1 MSIIHSIYI
10 FLFVLCA
17 VYDFMYLKIPNV
29 LVIFILLLFI
39 VAVIVWDGEFQVWI
53 HVVVA
58 VVMLCVGAALFYF
71 DLIGGGDAKLATAA
85 VLWTGFDSLGSY
97 FFIFGVAGLLVSLL
111 FLSLRPGMEY
121 FGLRAIIA
129 LKGEKYVPKSLISGA
144 HIPFAVPIAIASVWL
159 SFQLPF
165 FR

>member
-1 MSIIHSIYI
+1 M
-10 FLFVLCA
+10 
-17 VYDFMYLKIPNV
+17 KIPNI
-29 LVIFILLLFI
+29 LVISIMLLFF
-39 VAVIVWDGEFQVWI
+39 VTVIVWDGEIQVWI
-53 HVVVA
+53 HIVVA
-58 VVMLCVGAALFYF
+58 VVMLCIGAALFYF

-97 FFIFGVAGLLVSLL
+97 FFIFGIAGLLVSLL

>member
-1 MSIIHSIYI
+1 
-10 FLFVLCA
+10 
-17 VYDFMYLKIPNV
+17 MYLKIPNILV
-29 LVIFILLLFI
+29 VSIMLLFFVTVIF
-39 VAVIVWDGEFQVWI
+39 WDGEFQVWI
-53 HVVVA
+53 HIIVA
-58 VVMLCVGAALFYF
+58 VVMLCIGAALFYF

-85 VLWTGFDSLGSY
+85 VLWAGFDSLGSY
-97 FFIFGVAGLLVSLL
+97 FFIFGIAGLVVSLL

-121 FGLRAIIA
+121 FALRAKIA

-144 HIPFAVPIAIASVWL
+144 HIPFAVPIAIASVWI

>member
-1 MSIIHSIYI
+1 
-10 FLFVLCA
+10 
-17 VYDFMYLKIPNV
+17 MYLKIPNI
-29 LVIFILLLFI
+29 LVISIILLFF
-39 VAVIVWDGEFQVWI
+39 VTVIVWDGEFQVWI
-53 HVVVA
+53 HIVVA
-58 VVMLCVGAALFYF
+58 VVMLCIGAALFYF

-85 VLWTGFDSLGSY
+85 VLWAGFDPLGSY
-97 FFIFGVAGLLVSLL
+97 FFIFGIAGLLVSLL
-111 FLSLRPGMEY
+111 FLSLRPGFEY
-121 FGLRAIIA
+121 FALRAKIA

>member
-1 MSIIHSIYI
+1 ML
-10 FLFVLCA
+10 LFFVT
-17 VYDFMYLKIPNV
+17 
-29 LVIFILLLFI
+29 VIF
-39 VAVIVWDGEFQVWI
+39 WDGEFQVWI
-53 HVVVA
+53 HIVVA
-58 VVMLCVGAALFYF
+58 VVMLCIGAALFYF

-85 VLWTGFDSLGSY
+85 VLWAGFDSLGSY
-97 FFIFGVAGLLVSLL
+97 LFMFGIAGLLVSLL
-111 FLSLRPGMEY
+111 FLSLRPGLEY
-121 FGLRAIIA
+121 FALRAKIA

>member
-1 MSIIHSIYI
+1 
-10 FLFVLCA
+10 
-17 VYDFMYLKIPNV
+17 MYLKIPNILV
-29 LVIFILLLFI
+29 VSIMLLFFVTVIF
-39 VAVIVWDGEFQVWI
+39 WDGEFQVWKHI
-53 HVVVA
+53 VVA

-85 VLWTGFDSLGSY
+85 VLWVGFDSLGSY
-97 FFIFGVAGLLVSLL
+97 FFIFGIAGLLVSLL
-111 FLSLRPGMEY
+111 FLSLRPGLEY

-159 SFQLPF
+159 SFQMPF